1 MLIYCFDETTK
12 EFAYTDVIDDG
23 TPVPENAT
31 TIAPVNSDGTGMY
44 APSWNGTTWVSMTKE
59 EFDKEFAQQQRPD
72 NVPAVTPAEKQEA
85 QQMLTVAKLQA
96 DVDAL
101 KKSQEQ
107 GAAILATLMKQQA
120 NNAKEA
126 N

>member
-1 MLIYCFDETTK
+1 
-12 EFAYTDVIDDG
+12 
-23 TPVPENAT
+23 
-31 TIAPVNSDGTGMY
+31 
-44 APSWNGTTWVSMTKE
+44 
-59 EFDKEFAQQQRPD
+59 
-72 NVPAVTPAEKQEA
+72 
-85 QQMLTVAKLQA
+85 MLTVAKLQA

-120 NNAKEA
+120 TNAKEA